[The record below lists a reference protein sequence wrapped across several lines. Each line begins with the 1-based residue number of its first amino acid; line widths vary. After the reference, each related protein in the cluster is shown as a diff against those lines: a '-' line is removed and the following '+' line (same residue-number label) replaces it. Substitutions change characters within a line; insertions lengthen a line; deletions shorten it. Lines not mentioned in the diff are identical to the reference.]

1 MSPKLDAQ
9 NCGQIN
15 IEGLLEIQQV
25 FSIMKVMFLPG

>member
-15 IEGLLEIQQV
+15 IKGLLEIQQV
-25 FSIMKVMFLPG
+25 FSMTKVIFLPG